1 MELAMGRFH
10 WRAGVAAVLALA
22 SAAAPAAAGDLVLN
36 DGLELQETRLWVE
49 TGNVPSY
56 HRGVV
61 EFDVT
66 GNGRASW
73 AYYQH
78 PGDDISGGLEQTI
91 YVQAGV
97 TYTVSADICYHNG

>member
-1 MELAMGRFH
+1 MGRLFIG
-10 WRAGVAAVLALA
+10 AGFAVILCLA
-22 SAAAPAAAGDLVLN
+22 SAAPAAAGDLVLN
-36 DGLELQETRLWVE
+36 DGLELEDTRLWTE

-78 PGDDISGGLEQTI
+78 PGDEISGGLEQTI
-91 YVQAGV
+91 NLLAGV